1 MTEGSASWA
10 RQFWWCG
17 GMKVLHLTMWMM
29 PLFSTAPVIFAH
41 ADETKTKVQLRPY
54 DQQIVALGKQLYATN
69 CASCHGKNLEGEP
82 NWQTPK
88 ADLTMPAPP
97 HNKRGHT
104 WHHNDKLLFDLTKFG
119 LAKYLN
125 QPTYKTS
132 MPFYDGALTDEDI
145 IAVLSYIK
153 STWPE
158 QVRTRHDK
166 LNAQNGN

>member
-1 MTEGSASWA
+1 
-10 RQFWWCG
+10 
-17 GMKVLHLTMWMM
+17 MKILHFAACVMSFL
-29 PLFSTAPVIFAH
+29 STAISTSVL
-41 ADETKTKVQLRPY
+41 ADETKPKIQLRPY
-54 DQQIVALGKQLYATN
+54 DQQIVRLGKELYATN

-125 QPTYKTS
+125 QPNYKTS
-132 MPFYDGALTDEDI
+132 MPAYDGVLTDDEI

-158 QVRTRHDK
+158 EVRNRHDK